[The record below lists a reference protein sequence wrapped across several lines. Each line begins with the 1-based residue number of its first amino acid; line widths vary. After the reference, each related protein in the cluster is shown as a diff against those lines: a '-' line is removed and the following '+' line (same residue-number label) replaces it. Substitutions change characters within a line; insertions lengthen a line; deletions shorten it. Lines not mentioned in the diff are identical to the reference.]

1 MKEVNT
7 GFSRAFLR
15 ATEPIVFGTRPY
27 TLIALTL
34 ITAFMGYQAA
44 QLKPDP
50 GFEKQLPLEHEYIK
64 VFKKYQQDFGG
75 ANLVLTA
82 IVQKEGTIYEPA
94 FMETLRKATDEV
106 FFLPG
111 IDRSRVSSMF
121 TPDVRFIEVVE
132 GGFSGGNVIPAD
144 FQPTPEMLDQVH
156 TNVNKST
163 IIGRLVANDHTAAMV
178 FAELLEFDPLTGEKL
193 DYVKVSN
200 LLEDLRG
207 RFTNPEMYEYK
218 LTVDHPPFKAGDVP
232 IRGFRALERG
242 LRFERFDVNYTNE
255 EGIGQVTTI
264 DGGELEVSTVKNPEY
279 NPNVSVHIIGFAKVV
294 GDVSAAVAEVVGFFG
309 LTLLLTLLL
318 LWYYCG
324 SLKIALLPLSCA
336 LLAVFWELGLLR
348 LFGFGLDPFAILVP
362 FLVLSIGVSHGVQI
376 TNFWLYEMADH
387 GRNSF
392 DASRATFRRLVIPGI
407 TALITNV
414 VGFGTILLIPID
426 VIQEMALNACFGC
439 LAIVL
444 TKKVLLPILLS
455 YVKVSNL
462 EQFREHQR
470 KRDRLFDRTW
480 EALAAL
486 TDRRNAIGVL
496 VAAGAVFAWSL
507 WMYPKLKIGELHEGV
522 PQLRPDSRYNRDSA
536 MVGRK
541 FAIGVDQLKVISE
554 NPAQACVEYDVM
566 AEVERFAWRMTN
578 TPGVQKVISLPQ
590 VSTIVTRGYNEGS
603 PKWKVL
609 QRNRNTLAQMIT
621 PFDTSTGLLNY
632 DCSAMPV
639 LIFTTDH
646 RADTIDGIIAA
657 IGEFKAAQENPRV
670 NFALASGNVG
680 VIAASNQVIKAK
692 ELPILL
698 WVYAA
703 IGLCVWLSFRTAAS
717 MVCVLVPLIVVSWLA
732 YAVMVIIDIG
742 LTVATLPVAAFAAGI
757 GVDYGIYIY
766 SVLEEC
772 IEKGLPLREAYKQT
786 LHQTGKA
793 VVFTGLTL
801 GASVCTWLLSD
812 LQFQVD
818 MGLLLTLMFLAN
830 AVGAVVL
837 LPAFASFLI
846 KPRPEAVAAAQ
857 SLQR

>member
-1 MKEVNT
+1 MKEMN
-7 GFSRAFLR
+7 GPFAKGFLR
-15 ATEPIVFGTRPY
+15 WTEPFVFGKRPW
-27 TLIALTL
+27 TLAVLTL
-34 ITAFMGYQAA
+34 VTLFMGYQAS

-64 VFKKYQQDFGG
+64 IFKKYQQDFGG

-82 IVQKEGTIYEPA
+82 IVQKDGSIYKPA

-111 IDRSRVSSMF
+111 IDRSRVSSLF

-144 FQPTPEMLDQVH
+144 FTPTPEMLDRVR

-163 IIGRLVANDHTAAMV
+163 VVGRLVANDHTAAMV

-193 DYVKVSN
+193 DYVRVSN

-207 RFTNPEMYEYK
+207 RFTSPDMYEYRLK
-218 LTVDHPPFKAGDVP
+218 ADHPPFKAGDVAV
-232 IRGFRALERG
+232 RGFREIGRPAGEK
-242 LRFERFDVNYTNE
+242 FVVNYVDDA
-255 EGIGQVTTI
+255 GIGQVTTI
-264 DGGELEVSTVKNPEY
+264 DGSALEASKVANPDY
-279 NPNVSVHIIGFAKVV
+279 NPDVTVHVIGFAKIV
-294 GDVSAAVAEVVGFFG
+294 GDVSAATAEVVGFFG

-324 SLKIALLPLSCA
+324 SLRIALLPLSCA
-336 LLAVFWELGLLR
+336 LLAVFWELGMLH

-387 GRNSF
+387 GRDSF

-407 TALITNV
+407 TALITNI

-426 VIQEMALNACFGC
+426 VIQEMAWNAMFGC
-439 LAIVL
+439 FAIVM

-462 EQFREHQR
+462 EKFREHQR
-470 KRDRLFDRTW
+470 KRDAYFDRTW

-486 TDRRNAIGVL
+486 TDRRNAVKVL
-496 VAAGAVFAWSL
+496 GGAGLVFAVSL
-507 WMYPKLKIGELHEGV
+507 AMYPHLKIGELHKGV
-522 PQLRPDSRYNRDSA
+522 PQLRPDSRYNLDSA
-536 MVGRK
+536 KVGEK
-541 FAIGVDQLKVISE
+541 FAIGVDQLKVIAE
-554 NPAQACVEYDVM
+554 VEPQACVDYAVM
-566 AEVERFAWRMTN
+566 DEIQRFAWRMAN
-578 TPGVQKVISLPQ
+578 LDGVQKVISLAQ
-590 VSTIVTRGYNEGS
+590 LSTIVTRGYNEGN

-609 QRNRNTLAQMIT
+609 QRNRNTISQAIS
-621 PFDTSTGLLNY
+621 PFDTGTGLLNY

-639 LIFTTDH
+639 LIFTSDH
-646 RADTIDGIIAA
+646 KADTIDGIIAA
-657 IGEFKAAQENPRV
+657 IDEFKKTQEHPGV

-703 IGLCVWLSFRTAAS
+703 IGLCVWLSFRTLAS
-717 MVCVLVPLIVVSWLA
+717 MVCVLVPLIIVSWLA
-732 YAVMVIIDIG
+732 YAVMVVIDIG

-766 SVLEEC
+766 SVLEEQ
-772 IEKGLPLREAYKQT
+772 IGKGLPLREAYKQT

-837 LPAFASFLI
+837 LPAFASFLV
-846 KPRPEAVAAAQ
+846 KGAHE
-857 SLQR
+857 

>member
-1 MKEVNT
+1 MKELN
-7 GFSRAFLR
+7 GPFSRAFLK
-15 ATEPIVFGTRPY
+15 ATEPFVFGKRPW
-27 TLIALTL
+27 TLGFLIIVTL
-34 ITAFMGYQAA
+34 FMGWQAA
-44 QLKPDP
+44 QLRPDA
-50 GFEKQLPLEHEYIK
+50 GFEKQLPLQHEYIK

-82 IVQKEGTIYEPA
+82 IVQKEGTIYNPG

-111 IDRSRVSSMF
+111 VDRSRVSSLY

-132 GGFSGGNVIPAD
+132 GGFSGGNVIPAE
-144 FQPTPEMLDQVH
+144 FKPTPEMLEQVRS
-156 TNVNKST
+156 NVNKST
-163 IIGRLVANDHTAAMV
+163 VIGRLVANDHTGAMV

-193 DYVKVSN
+193 DYVKAAN

-207 RFTNPEMYEYK
+207 RFMNPEMYEYRVK
-218 LTVDHPPFKAGDVP
+218 ADHPPFKAGDVAV
-232 IRGFRALERG
+232 RGFREIGRLSGET
-242 LRFERFDVNYTNE
+242 FDVTFVDG
-255 EGIGQVTTI
+255 EGIGGVTRI
-264 DGGELEVSTVKNPEY
+264 KGNELEVSTVKNPDY
-279 NPNVSVHIIGFAKVV
+279 NPDVTVHLIGFAKVV

-309 LTLLLTLLL
+309 LTLALTLLL
-318 LWYYCG
+318 LWYYTG
-324 SLKIALLPLSCA
+324 RLRIAVLPLACA
-336 LLAVFWELGLLR
+336 LLAVFWELGMLH

-362 FLVLSIGVSHGVQI
+362 FLVLAIGVSHGVQI

-426 VIQEMALNACFGC
+426 VIQEMAWNAIFGC
-439 LAIVL
+439 CAIVM

-455 YVKVSNL
+455 YVKVPDL
-462 EQFREHQR
+462 AGFREHQKR
-470 KRDRLFDRTW
+470 RDRFFDRAW
-480 EALAAL
+480 ESLAAL
-486 TDRRNAIGVL
+486 TDRRNATMVL
-496 VAAGAVFAWSL
+496 GAAAVVFAWSA
-507 WMYPKLKIGELHEGV
+507 WMYGDLKIGELHKGV
-522 PQLRPDSRYNRDSA
+522 PQLRPDSRYNLDSA
-536 MVGRK
+536 MVGEK
-541 FAIGVDQLKVISE
+541 FAIGVDQLKVIAETS
-554 NPAQACVEYDVM
+554 PQACVEYAVM
-566 AEVERFAWRMTN
+566 ETITQFAWRMTN

-590 VSTIVTRGYNEGS
+590 VGSIVSRGYNEGN

-609 QRNRNTLAQMIT
+609 PRNRNSISQAIT
-621 PFDTSTGLLNY
+621 PFDTSTGLLSY

-639 LIFTTDH
+639 LIFTRDH
-646 RADTIDGIIAA
+646 KAETVEGIIEA
-657 IGEFKAAQENPRV
+657 IRQFKSELPADSKV

-680 VIAASNQVIKAK
+680 VIAASNEVIKAK

-703 IGLCVWLSFRTAAS
+703 IGLCVWLSFRTLAS

-732 YAVMVIIDIG
+732 YAVMVLIDIG

-766 SVLEEC
+766 SVLEEQ
-772 IEKGLPLREAYKQT
+772 IEKGLSLREAYKQT

-801 GASVCTWLLSD
+801 GAAVCTWLMSE

-818 MGLLLTLMFLAN
+818 MGLLLTLMFIAN
-830 AVGAVVL
+830 AIGAVVL
-837 LPAFASFLI
+837 LPAFASFLV
-846 KPRPEAVAAAQ
+846 KPHADK
-857 SLQR
+857 

>member
-1 MKEVNT
+1 MKQT
-7 GFSRAFLR
+7 HGAFARAFLR
-15 ATEPIVFGTRPY
+15 ATEPMVFGWRPY
-27 TLIALTL
+27 TLVLLTL
-34 ITAFMGYQAA
+34 ITAFMGYQAS
-44 QLKPDP
+44 QLKPDA
-50 GFEKQLPLEHEYIK
+50 GFEKQLPLDHPYIK
-64 VFKKYQQDFGG
+64 VFKQYQQDFGG

-82 IVQKEGTIYEPA
+82 IVQKEGSIYNPR

-111 IDRSRVSSMF
+111 IDRARVSSIF

-132 GGFSGGNVIPAD
+132 GGFAGGNVIPAD
-144 FQPTPEMLDQVH
+144 FTPTPEMLDRVH
-156 TNVNKST
+156 SNVNKST
-163 IIGRLVANDHTAAMV
+163 IVGRLVAGDHTAAMV
-178 FAELLEFDPLTGEKL
+178 FGELLEFDPLTGEKL

-207 RFTNPEMYEYK
+207 RFTNPKMYEYTLK
-218 LTVDHPPFKAGDVP
+218 VDHPPFKAGDVP
-232 IRGFRALERG
+232 VRGFREVGRLGGEK
-242 LRFERFDVNYTNE
+242 FEVPYTSD
-255 EGIGQVTTI
+255 EGIGEVTVI
-264 DGGELEVSTVKNPEY
+264 DGSELEVAVVDNPDY
-279 NPNVSVHIIGFAKVV
+279 NPDVTVHIIGFAKVV

-309 LTLLLTLLL
+309 LTLFLTLML

-336 LLAVFWELGLLR
+336 LLAVFWELGMLH

-387 GRNSF
+387 GLDSF
-392 DASRATFRRLVIPGI
+392 EASRATFRRLVIPGI
-407 TALITNV
+407 TALITNI

-426 VIQEMALNACFGC
+426 SIQEMAWNACFGC
-439 LAIVL
+439 FAIVM
-444 TKKVLLPILLS
+444 TKKILLPILLS
-455 YVKVSNL
+455 YVRVGDL
-462 EQFREHQR
+462 AGFREHQR
-470 KRDRLFDRTW
+470 KRDRFFDKAW

-486 TDRRNAIGVL
+486 TDRRNAIMVLSGAGVL
-496 VAAGAVFAWSL
+496 FAWSV
-507 WMYPKLKIGELHEGV
+507 WMYGDLKIGELHKGV
-522 PQLRPDSRYNRDSA
+522 PQLRPDSRYNLDSA
-536 MVGRK
+536 KVSEK
-541 FAIGVDQLKVISE
+541 FAIGVDQLKVIAEVPPQS
-554 NPAQACVEYDVM
+554 CVEHAVM
-566 AEVERFAWRMTN
+566 ASIEHFAWRMTN

-590 VSTIVTRGYNEGS
+590 VTTIVTRGYNEGS

-609 QRNRNTLAQMIT
+609 PRNRHSLAQMT
-621 PFDTSTGLLNY
+621 SLFDTSTGLLNY

-646 RADTIDGIIAA
+646 KADTIDRIIAE
-657 IGEFKAAQENPRV
+657 IEEFKAELPEDHPV

-703 IGLCVWLSFRTAAS
+703 IGLCVWLSFRTLAS
-717 MVCVLVPLIVVSWLA
+717 MVCVLVPLVVVSWLA
-732 YAVMVIIDIG
+732 YAVMVVIDIG

-772 IEKGLPLREAYKQT
+772 IGKGMPLREAYKNT

-801 GASVCTWLLSD
+801 SASVCTWLLSD

-837 LPAFASFLI
+837 LPAFASFLV
-846 KPRPEAVAAAQ
+846 KPKAA
-857 SLQR
+857 

>member
-1 MKEVNT
+1 MNEMN
-7 GFSRAFLR
+7 GSFSRAFLK
-15 ATEPIVFGTRPY
+15 ATEPFVFGKRPW
-27 TLIALTL
+27 TLTALTL
-34 ITAFMGYQAA
+34 VTLFMGWQAA
-44 QLKPDP
+44 QLRPDTS
-50 GFEKQLPLEHEYIK
+50 FEKQLPLEHEYIK

-82 IVQKEGTIYEPA
+82 IVQKEGTIYTPE

-111 IDRSRVSSMF
+111 VDRSRVSSLF

-132 GGFSGGNVIPAD
+132 GGFSGGNVIPAE
-144 FQPTPEMLDQVH
+144 FTPTPEMLERVH
-156 TNVNKST
+156 SNVSKST
-163 IIGRLVANDHTAAMV
+163 VVGRLVANDHSGAMV
-178 FAELLEFDPLTGEKL
+178 FAELLEFDPLSGDKL
-193 DYVKVSN
+193 DYVRVSN

-207 RFTNPEMYEYK
+207 RFMNPEMVEYRLK
-218 LTVDHPPFKAGDVP
+218 ADHPPFKAGDVP
-232 IRGFRALERG
+232 VRSFRQIGRLSAET
-242 LRFERFDVNYTNE
+242 FNVSYTDADS
-255 EGIGQVTTI
+255 IGQVTVI
-264 DGGELEVSTVKNPEY
+264 RGDELEGTTAPNPDF
-279 NPNVSVHIIGFAKVV
+279 NPNVSVHVIGFAKVV

-309 LTLLLTLLL
+309 LTLFLTLLL

-324 SLKIALLPLSCA
+324 SLRIALLPLTCA
-336 LLAVFWELGLLR
+336 LLAVFWELGLLH

-387 GRNSF
+387 GRDSF
-392 DASRATFRRLVIPGI
+392 EASRATFRRLVIPGI
-407 TALITNV
+407 TALVTNI

-426 VIQEMALNACFGC
+426 VIQEMAWNAMFGC
-439 LAIVL
+439 FAIVM
-444 TKKVLLPILLS
+444 TKKVMLPILLS
-455 YVKVSNL
+455 YVKVPDL
-462 EQFREHQR
+462 QKFREHQR
-470 KRDRLFDRTW
+470 KRDAFFDRTW

-486 TDRRNAIGVL
+486 TDRRNAIMVL
-496 VAAGAVFAWSL
+496 SGAALVFAWSA
-507 WMYPKLKIGELHEGV
+507 WMYRDLKIGELHKGV
-522 PQLRPDSRYNRDSA
+522 PQLRPDSRYNLDSA
-536 MVGRK
+536 KVGEK
-541 FAIGVDQLKVISE
+541 FSIGVDQLKVIAE
-554 NPAQACVEYDVM
+554 TDPQACVEYEVM
-566 AEVERFAWRMTN
+566 ETITQFAWRMTN
-578 TPGVQKVISLPQ
+578 TEGVQKVISLPQ
-590 VSTIVTRGYNEGS
+590 VAAIVTRGYNEGN

-609 QRNRNTLAQMIT
+609 QRNHSTIAQAIS
-621 PFDTSTGLLNY
+621 PFDTSTGLLNP

-639 LIFTTDH
+639 LVFTADH
-646 RADTIDGIIAA
+646 RAETIDRIVAEVRA
-657 IGEFKAAQENPRV
+657 FNAELPENSKV
-670 NFALASGNVG
+670 KFSLASGNVG
-680 VIAASNQVIKAK
+680 VIAASNEVIKAK

-703 IGLCVWLSFRTAAS
+703 IGLCVWLSFRTLAS
-717 MVCVLVPLIVVSWLA
+717 MVCVLVPLVVVSWLA
-732 YAVMVIIDIG
+732 YAVMVLIDIG

-772 IEKGLPLREAYKQT
+772 IGKGMPLREAYKQT

-801 GASVCTWLLSD
+801 SAAVCTWLLSD

-846 KPRPEAVAAAQ
+846 KPKAG
-857 SLQR
+857 

>member
-1 MKEVNT
+1 MKEMN
-7 GFSRAFLR
+7 GPFARSFLR
-15 ATEPIVFGTRPY
+15 WTEPFVFGKRPW
-27 TLIALTL
+27 TLAVLTL
-34 ITAFMGYQAA
+34 ITLFMGYQASRL
-44 QLKPDP
+44 QPDP

-64 VFKKYQQDFGG
+64 IFKKYQQDFGG

-82 IVQKEGTIYEPA
+82 IVQKDGSIYNPQ

-111 IDRSRVSSMF
+111 IDRSRVSSLF

-132 GGFSGGNVIPAD
+132 GGFSGGNVIPAE
-144 FQPTPEMLDQVH
+144 FTPTPEMLDRVR

-163 IIGRLVANDHTAAMV
+163 VVGRLVANDHTAAMV

-193 DYVKVSN
+193 DYVRVSN
-200 LLEDLRG
+200 MLEDLRG
-207 RFTNPEMYEYK
+207 RFTDPDMYEYRLK
-218 LTVDHPPFKAGDVP
+218 SDHPPFKAGDVAV
-232 IRGFRALERG
+232 RGFREIGRPSG
-242 LRFERFDVNYTNE
+242 ETFIVNYVDE
-255 EGIGQVTTI
+255 AGIGQVTTI
-264 DGGELEVSTVKNPEY
+264 DGGELEVTKVRNPDY
-279 NPNVSVHIIGFAKVV
+279 NPDVTVHVIGFAKIV
-294 GDVSAAVAEVVGFFG
+294 GDVSAATAEVVGFFG

-324 SLKIALLPLSCA
+324 SLRIALLPLSCA
-336 LLAVFWELGLLR
+336 LLAVFWELGMLN

-387 GRNSF
+387 GRDSF
-392 DASRATFRRLVIPGI
+392 EASRATFRRLVIPGI
-407 TALITNV
+407 TALITNI

-426 VIQEMALNACFGC
+426 VIQEMAWNAMFGC
-439 LAIVL
+439 FAIVM

-455 YVKVSNL
+455 YVKVSDL
-462 EQFREHQR
+462 EKFREHQR
-470 KRDRLFDRTW
+470 KRDAFFDKAW

-486 TDRRNAIGVL
+486 TDRRNAIKVLAGAGVL
-496 VAAGAVFAWSL
+496 FAWSL
-507 WMYPKLKIGELHEGV
+507 WMYPQLKIGELHKGV
-522 PQLRPDSRYNRDSA
+522 PQLRPDSRYNIDSGI
-536 MVGRK
+536 VGDK
-541 FAIGVDQLKVISE
+541 FAIGVDQLKVIAE
-554 NPAQACVEYDVM
+554 VEPQACVDYAVM
-566 AEVERFAWRMTN
+566 EEIQRFAWRMAN
-578 TPGVQKVISLPQ
+578 LDGVQKVISLPQ
-590 VSTIVTRGYNEGS
+590 VATIVTRGYNEGN

-609 QRNRNTLAQMIT
+609 QRNRNTISQAIS
-621 PFDTSTGLLNY
+621 PFDTGTGLLNY

-639 LIFTTDH
+639 LIFTSDH

-657 IGEFKAAQENPRV
+657 IDDFKKTQEHPGV

-703 IGLCVWLSFRTAAS
+703 IGLCVWLSFRTLAS
-717 MVCVLVPLIVVSWLA
+717 LVCVLVPLVVVSWLA
-732 YAVMVIIDIG
+732 YAVMVMIDIG

-766 SVLEEC
+766 SVLEEQ
-772 IEKGLPLREAYKQT
+772 IGKGLALREAYKQT

-837 LPAFASFLI
+837 LPAFASFLV
-846 KPRPEAVAAAQ
+846 KGAHE
-857 SLQR
+857 